1 VLLLRQT
8 LFSKDSCADA
18 CRYEASSRASA
29 EYPMKHLFLDVSV
42 CAVNAVSERTNEL
55 MRGESIKVL
64 LSLLYAIVKK
74 CVWLCFPDA
83 EFNKGEGC
91 LPVPSV

>member
-1 VLLLRQT
+1 
-8 LFSKDSCADA
+8 
-18 CRYEASSRASA
+18 
-29 EYPMKHLFLDVSV
+29 MKHLFLDVRV

-55 MRGESIKVL
+55 MKGRERIKVL

-74 CVWLCFPDA
+74 CVWPCFTDA